1 MQTFINQ
8 ENGANIFV
16 FEFQVVPYP
25 EWAHIVGWVLVGI
38 SAVQIPLWAILMT
51 IYHTAKGRISQVI
64 KPTHKW
70 GPGDPAV
77 RREILDQQSGIQ
89 RNGKH
94 AYDNEGMGY
103 AGYHM

>member
-1 MQTFINQ
+1 MKKFLN
-8 ENGANIFV
+8 ANAFLNL
-16 FEFQVVPYP
+16 QVVPYP
-25 EWAHIVGWVLVGI
+25 DWAHIVGWVMVGI

-94 AYDNEGMGY
+94 AYENQAMGY
-103 AGYHM
+103 DGYHM